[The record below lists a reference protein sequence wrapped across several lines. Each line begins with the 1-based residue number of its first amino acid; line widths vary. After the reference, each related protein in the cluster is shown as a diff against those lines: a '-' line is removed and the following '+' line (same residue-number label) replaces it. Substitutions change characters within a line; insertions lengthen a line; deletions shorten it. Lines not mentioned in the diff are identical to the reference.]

1 VGATTGGFSCL
12 YPELGLYVATLR
24 ASNVVEGMEYSK
36 VVTTQVLVT
45 DKYYYVP
52 LAIRSY

>member
-1 VGATTGGFSCL
+1 MRATTEGFSCL

-24 ASNVVEGMEYSK
+24 ASNVVEGMEYSE
-36 VVTTQVLVT
+36 VVTTKVLVT

-52 LAIRSY
+52 LMIRSY